1 MTEIHESIGAQTS
14 TGPYPMGRRRFI
26 GYLIGGATV
35 MAAADLGMLAEP
47 ADAKVPSLPQV
58 FDTYDLSDA
67 LTDAARPTA
76 NLITVVINED
86 GTASFELP
94 RSENGQ
100 GITTG
105 IAMIIAE
112 ELDLPLERVTV
123 TLAPARQ
130 ELIWNQITGGSNT
143 IHAMFTPV
151 RVAAA
156 IAKGA
161 LLEAAAALLGGTVDE
176 LTSKDGV
183 VTAANG
189 ATATYAELSKRA
201 AAGTTKEVE
210 VTLKDASEFTLIG
223 KPRNRVDALAAVTGT
238 KKFAMDYDHK
248 GAMPTMVCRAPTMNG
263 TPVELRN
270 RAEILEMPG
279 VTHVAKIPTGIA
291 VRAKTFGQCID
302 AIQKMDV
309 AWKDGPVAGESD
321 EDILSGVKAA
331 ELPMPSLPNNP
342 LSKTVAA
349 DFTFYFR
356 SNAPLDPIS
365 AVADVSADGGEIWA
379 ALKNPIVSQQRI
391 ALEVGIDPTKLK
403 VNVVEGGGSFGHRL
417 FWDAALDAAHASKAM
432 GVPVRLM
439 WHRADEP
446 RAGRL
451 HPLCTSRVRASYVG
465 NEVLAFQQ
473 SHTSVETDWRH
484 GFGEIVTSLGA
495 DLPEG
500 LSNLG
505 YSQLIF
511 ALTSGIPYDFG
522 VLAQTMNETDTRFNT
537 GAMRNVYSP
546 DVRTA
551 SELVVD
557 QLAKAMRKDP
567 YDFRKEFLRNE
578 RIRAVLDKAAEVAEW
593 GKPMAPGTAQGI
605 AVHYEYKGVSACVM
619 EIDCRPETVNRKVRD
634 AYAGPRVTRATMVI
648 EIGQVVNPRSVEA
661 QMQGCIN
668 DGIAMTLSSS
678 VHLRNGHFLEAS
690 WDNYAYTR
698 QWNTPPQVEV
708 VILPGESKVI
718 GGVGEA
724 GVATAA
730 AAAACAYARATGK
743 MPTEFPIN
751 HNDPIFFEPKSFIPP
766 VPQSPTD
773 GLRWT
778 Y

>member
-1 MTEIHESIGAQTS
+1 MTDIQDNIGAQAS
-14 TGPYPMGRRRFI
+14 TGPHSIGRRRFI
-26 GYLIGGATV
+26 GYLVGGATV
-35 MAAADLGMLAEP
+35 MAAADLGLLAGP
-47 ADAKVPSLPQV
+47 AQAKVPSLPQV

-67 LTDAARPTA
+67 LTDAARPTS

-86 GTASFELP
+86 GTAGFELP
-94 RSENGQ
+94 RAEVGQ

-105 IAMIIAE
+105 IAMLIAE
-112 ELDLPLERVTV
+112 ELDLPLEKVNV
-123 TLAPARQ
+123 TLAPARP

-161 LLEAAAALLGGTVDE
+161 LLQAAANLLGGTVDE
-176 LTSKDGV
+176 LVSKDGV

-189 ATATYAELSKRA
+189 ATATYAELSKLA
-201 AAGTTKEVE
+201 ATPTTKEVE
-210 VTLKDASEFTLIG
+210 VTLKDAREFTLIG
-223 KPRNRVDALAAVTGT
+223 KPTNRVDALAAVTGT
-238 KKFAMDYDHK
+238 KKFAMDYEHK
-248 GAMPTMVCRAPTMNG
+248 GAMPTMVCRPPTMNG
-263 TPVELRN
+263 TPVALRN
-270 RAEILEMPG
+270 KAEILQMPG
-279 VTHVAKIPTGIA
+279 VTHVAQIPTGIA

-309 AWKDGPVAGESD
+309 EWKDGPVAGESD

-331 ELPMPSLPNNP
+331 ELPMVPLPNNP
-342 LSKTVAA
+342 LSKTIAA

-356 SNAPLDPIS
+356 SNAPLDPLC

-417 FWDAALDAAHASKAM
+417 FWEGALEAAHSSKAM

-465 NEVLAFQQ
+465 KEVLAFQQ

-511 ALTSGIPYDFG
+511 ALTSGTPYDFG

-557 QLAKAMRKDP
+557 QLAKAMNKDP
-567 YDFRKEFLRNE
+567 YEFRKEFLRNE
-578 RIRAVLDKAAEVAEW
+578 RLKPVLDKAAEVAGW

-634 AYAGPRVTRATMVI
+634 AYAGPRITRATMVI

-678 VHLRNGHFLEAS
+678 VHLQNGHFLEAS

-698 QWNTPPQVEV
+698 QWNTPPKVEV
-708 VILPGESKVI
+708 VIMPGDSAII

-751 HNDPIFFEPKSFIPP
+751 HNEPIFFEPKSFIPP